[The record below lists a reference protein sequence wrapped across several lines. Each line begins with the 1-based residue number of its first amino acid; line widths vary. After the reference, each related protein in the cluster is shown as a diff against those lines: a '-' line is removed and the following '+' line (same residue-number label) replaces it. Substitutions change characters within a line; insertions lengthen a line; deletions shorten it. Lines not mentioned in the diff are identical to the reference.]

1 MELFSEEIESLKR
14 EIVALKNVIN
24 NKEGE
29 LLKNEMEIEQLNI
42 KLRQQAEQDII
53 KENHDLKRSVE
64 VLEKENKALKIKLV
78 KKDQMDLE
86 NSVIKPEDKPTVM
99 TKMYPCEK
107 CCLNFS
113 SKEKLNKHISG
124 MHKAKLTF

>member
-1 MELFSEEIESLKR
+1 
-14 EIVALKNVIN
+14 
-24 NKEGE
+24 
-29 LLKNEMEIEQLNI
+29 MEIRQLNI
-42 KLRQQAEQDII
+42 KLIQQVGQDIV
-53 KENHDLKRSVE
+53 KENHDLKRCVE

-124 MHKAKLTF
+124 MHKAKLKF